1 MKLPGS
7 FDTFRISLIITLVF
21 VSSLVLLSLTA
32 LYTSSKL
39 QVTPQFFFDPK
50 ILGDS
55 SQRTMI
61 YSLKDTSGRN
71 ESGQKIIDEMLM
83 RYYIQMRYEQFQ
95 DLPEMLFRWGRGG
108 VIYMLSSPKVYKDF
122 TRTIEDRI
130 RNLPDMVQTVEIKK
144 ITRNIHP
151 TTGKELNGF
160 SMDVVIYEQYPDG
173 RIVSKEK
180 EITAQFTY
188 IKGRRLFSP
197 YLINPYGLVFR
208 GFSEADN
215 ETQEK

>member
-1 MKLPGS
+1 MKLPNS

-108 VIYMLSSPKVYKDF
+108 VIYVLSSPKVYKDF
-122 TRTIEDRI
+122 TRTIEEKV
-130 RNLPDMVQTVEIKK
+130 RNLPDMVQTVEIKNLK
-144 ITRNIHP
+144 RDKHP
-151 TTGKELNGF
+151 NTGRELNSF
-160 SMDVVIYEQYPDG
+160 SVDIVIYEQYPEG
-173 RIVSKEK
+173 RVVSKEK
-180 EITAQFTY
+180 AIHAEFSY
-188 IKGRRLFSP
+188 VKGRRLFSP